1 MGIDT
6 TQKHDHPPANVNAL
20 DAIPDDLLDLP
31 TPPAYLAFGTTP
43 CAMEAPPE
51 IDDVETYVVRVR
63 CTGAST
69 SERPDGELRHGR
81 KMTIQWCIKQGQPE
95 PPDAEQEQP
104 GLFDEDEPAAEYEPS
119 GMDEFAGDEPEVDR
133 PGFSDGAQ

>member
-1 MGIDT
+1 MGLDT
-6 TQKHDHPPANVNAL
+6 TQAHDHPSTNAL

-69 SERPDGELRHGR
+69 SERTDGELRHGR

>member
-1 MGIDT
+1 MGIVGL
-6 TQKHDHPPANVNAL
+6 HVV
-20 DAIPDDLLDLP
+20 DLRWCFHR
-31 TPPAYLAFGTTP
+31 ARRGA
-43 CAMEAPPE
+43 ERE
-51 IDDVETYVVRVR
+51 VYVVRVR

-69 SERPDGELRHGR
+69 SERTDGELRHGR